1 MGLNFLNEM
10 SAEIQIQRQI
20 LISPRKAC
28 PGSVTGSSWSSHN
41 PIATMP
47 PHPSCDGVTIW
58 NCTPSRPHRS
68 WIATAA
74 WRIPLLL
81 PSPEKGWT
89 WDISTVLPRA
99 ARPAPGRKRRCVPAQ
114 PSTRRCFACLSQRPR
129 RRPPFGESPHVCPS
143 SCHPP
148 QSRGQ
153 SWLFRWRFPV
163 QATEG
168 SRAPAEDRESDT
180 TLGMGRL
187 RMNRHR
193 VGERHRGQGLKTNV
207 ACGFFN
213 LFGHCFL
220 QTMRDFAGGSG
231 RRGRRTIRHHL

>member
-1 MGLNFLNEM
+1 LELHAVEAPPVLNCYRRLENSSAAAKPREGLDVRHLHRT
-10 SAEIQIQRQI
+10 SARRE
-20 LISPRKAC
+20 
-28 PGSVTGSSWSSHN
+28 T
-41 PIATMP
+41 
-47 PHPSCDGVTIW
+47 
-58 NCTPSRPHRS
+58 CTRMEAPLCSRSTVH
-68 WIATAA
+68 A
-74 WRIPLLL
+74 PLLRM
-81 PSPEKGWT
+81 P
-89 WDISTVLPRA
+89 ISEA
-99 ARPAPGRKRRCVPAQ
+99 A
-114 PSTRRCFACLSQRPR
+114 
-129 RRPPFGESPHVCPS
+129 PPTSIWRVS
-143 SCHPP
+143 SCMPHLVSSSSKPGP
-148 QSRGQ
+148 GLVVPLKICRTSD
-153 SWLFRWRFPV
+153 
-163 QATEG
+163 EG